1 MHLMHGAKSNAEVR
15 LLALPIRIRNNVL
28 SPCPNYAPGTRS
40 QPPHFRRKWE
50 SIIRRQSMRGIR
62 ARIRCVPG
70 LCDPTTRL
78 GSRQPPELSE
88 LSAVMVAHRAGF
100 EPTTPRFVVWC
111 SIQLSYRC
119 CSGPP
124 KLVRPAEIGKHQDWD
139 GTKLAFHA
147 CRQAHSPPSA
157 VGAVQDGWAALA

>member
-1 MHLMHGAKSNAEVR
+1 MARRATRRSDCSLYRLGFEITCSHRAQTMLRGPEV
-15 LLALPIRIRNNVL
+15 
-28 SPCPNYAPGTRS
+28 S
-40 QPPHFRRKWE
+40 PHFRRKWE
-50 SIIRRQSMRGIR
+50 AIIRRQSMRGIR

-139 GTKLAFHA
+139 GTELAFRA
-147 CRQAHSPPSA
+147 CRQAHSPPDA